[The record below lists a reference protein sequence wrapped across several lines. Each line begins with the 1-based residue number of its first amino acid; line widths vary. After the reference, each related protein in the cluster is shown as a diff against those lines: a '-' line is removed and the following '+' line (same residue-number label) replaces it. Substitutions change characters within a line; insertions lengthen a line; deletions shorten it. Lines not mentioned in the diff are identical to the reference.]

1 MEKLIESARLA
12 PSACN
17 SQPWFYYVAE
27 SPEKVRAIA
36 AASQELGMNG
46 FVKNVPA
53 FVVVAEDKPNLTE
66 RIGMRLKDQDFAS
79 LDLGLSVS
87 QLILRAAE
95 EGLSTCM
102 IGMFSEKAVKEAVG
116 AEGRVRLVVAVGYAA
131 EGDPVRVICERAAQS
146 AVRQPD
152 TERGRNLRFRPL
164 SCMIQRDYRMVV
176 FQDGSPFPSVP
187 ASLFFRTRERITG
200 ALTPI
205 AMPIS
210 TRAVSSFATKR

>member
-1 MEKLIESARLA
+1 MNLEELFLKRQSCRNYRTDPVPHALLEKLIESARLA

-27 SPEKVRAIA
+27 SPDKVRAIA

-131 EGDPVRVICERAAQS
+131 EGDPVRPKQRKAA
-146 AVRQPD
+146 
-152 TERGRNLRFRPL
+152 EK
-164 SCMIQRDYRMVV
+164 
-176 FQDGSPFPSVP
+176 
-187 ASLFFRTRERITG
+187 
-200 ALTPI
+200 I
-205 AMPIS
+205 A
-210 TRAVSSFATKR
+210 RYL

>member
-1 MEKLIESARLA
+1 M
-12 PSACN
+12 
-17 SQPWFYYVAE
+17 
-27 SPEKVRAIA
+27 
-36 AASQELGMNG
+36 
-46 FVKNVPA
+46 PA

-131 EGDPVRVICERAAQS
+131 EGDPVRPKKRKAA
-146 AVRQPD
+146 
-152 TERGRNLRFRPL
+152 EK
-164 SCMIQRDYRMVV
+164 
-176 FQDGSPFPSVP
+176 
-187 ASLFFRTRERITG
+187 
-200 ALTPI
+200 I
-205 AMPIS
+205 A
-210 TRAVSSFATKR
+210 RYL